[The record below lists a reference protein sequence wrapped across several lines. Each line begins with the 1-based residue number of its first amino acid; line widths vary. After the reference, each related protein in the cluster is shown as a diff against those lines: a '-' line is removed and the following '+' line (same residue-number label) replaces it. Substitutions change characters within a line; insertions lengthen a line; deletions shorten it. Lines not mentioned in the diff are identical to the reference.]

1 MGLRRST
8 EILMCIQDML
18 LYEDVEIDLKILI
31 TVFKLVIHFEA
42 CACGNMHHAAEEI
55 Y

>member
-8 EILMCIQDML
+8 EILMCIHDIP
-18 LYEDVEIDLKILI
+18 LYEDVEIDLEIQI

-42 CACGNMHHAAEEI
+42 CACGNMHRVAKEI